1 MRRGT
6 TTNSR
11 CLIPRE
17 KLRNV
22 SKMPEY
28 DYMINDKTYA
38 ALAARHHTVGG
49 ARGSGHRRPRRLVDS
64 RTPGRH
70 EDAWSTRGRLV
81 DTRTP
86 GRHEDAW
93 STRGRLVDT
102 RTPVRHKDVRS
113 GGLSGPYKYRGEVT
127 LGRAGPDLSPTPTP
141 AYGGRRWRYLRLR
154 RSKTLVD
161 NSNLS
166 TRHSRDN
173 HVPNRTLGVPL

>member
-1 MRRGT
+1 MP
-6 TTNSR
+6 
-11 CLIPRE
+11 L
-17 KLRNV
+17 LRNV

-49 ARGSGHRRPRRLVDS
+49 ARGSGHRSS
-64 RTPGRH
+64 R
-70 EDAWSTRGRLV
+70 RLV

-113 GGLSGPYKYRGEVT
+113 GGLSGPYEYRGEVT
-127 LGRAGPDLSPTPTP
+127 LGRAGL
-141 AYGGRRWRYLRLR
+141 GGAGR
-154 RSKTLVD
+154 
-161 NSNLS
+161 
-166 TRHSRDN
+166 
-173 HVPNRTLGVPL
+173 PGP